1 VRLDHLLSTSLE
13 PLSGILVMRT
23 DALLTFRLAAVL
35 RRLEKQS
42 KLSITPQLLRP
53 RSGGPVAQVVRAL
66 C

>member
-1 VRLDHLLSTSLE
+1 MRLDHLLSTSLE

-23 DALLTFRLAAVL
+23 DALLIFFRLAAVL

-53 RSGGPVAQVVRAL
+53 PVGRACSSGG
-66 C
+66 

>member
-1 VRLDHLLSTSLE
+1 MRLDHLLSTSLE

-23 DALLTFRLAAVL
+23 DALLTYRLAAVL

-53 RSGGPVAQVVRAL
+53 LVGRACSSGG
-66 C
+66 